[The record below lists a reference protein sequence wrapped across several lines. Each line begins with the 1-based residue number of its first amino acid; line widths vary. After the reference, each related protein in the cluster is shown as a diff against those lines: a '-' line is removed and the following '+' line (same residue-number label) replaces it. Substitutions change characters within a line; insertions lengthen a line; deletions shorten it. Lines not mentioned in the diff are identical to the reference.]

1 MEKFTDENPIGCS
14 GFTMME
20 MIIVLSIIGI
30 LASLGLKAFD
40 NVILNMKF
48 ESTIHEMEELKK
60 AMVGDPQA
68 IQNDVRASFGYFGD
82 MGSLPSSSLTD
93 LITKGGQ
100 PALQVNT
107 TLDMV
112 YGWNGPYL
120 RTTFTQDANGNLTD
134 GFGNAYVYS
143 TTKTLSADGDS
154 VYATIT
160 SYGDDGSPKGGGTAA
175 DIIIELFKSDLYGSV
190 YGNIYDVN
198 DFGLDNATVTIYY
211 LDGSGGLASSS
222 EVTSN
227 DGFYYFPRI
236 PFGLN
241 SVRIAPLGGIETHA
255 HRAVVSS
262 TVNVQPNIFDVGS
275 FYLTGTATAT
285 GPGDQIVDFNIRNE
299 LGTSVSLVD
308 FSATYTHASA
318 TPTYD
323 DLQLDGTSIWTAGGT
338 RAGSGAR
345 LAAVSG
351 GTWVNS
357 SLDNNTTYG
366 FTMRDF
372 QDGGNTDMTGV
383 TFTVRLFLGTGQYY
397 DFVFTP

>member
-1 MEKFTDENPIGCS
+1 MEKFADENSIGCC

-40 NVILNMKF
+40 NVILNVKF

-60 AMVGDPQA
+60 AIVGDPQA

-82 MGSLPSSSLTD
+82 MGFIPSSLTE
-93 LITKGGQ
+93 LITKGSQ
-100 PALQVNT
+100 AALQVNT

-112 YGWNGPYL
+112 HGWNGPYL
-120 RTTFTQDANGNLTD
+120 RSTFTQDSNGNLTD

-160 SYGDDGSPKGGGTAA
+160 SLGDNGSPGGSGTAA
-175 DIIIELFKSDLYGSV
+175 DINVEIFKSDLYGSV

-198 DFGLDNATVTIYY
+198 DFGMDNATVTIYFA
-211 LDGSGGLASSS
+211 DGSGGLTNSSTL
-222 EVTSN
+222 TSN
-227 DGFYYFPRI
+227 DGFYFFPRI

-262 TVNVQPNIFDVGS
+262 TVNVQPNIFNVGS

-285 GPGDQIVDFNIRNE
+285 GPGDQIVNFNIRNE
-299 LGTSVSLVD
+299 LGASVSLVD
-308 FSATYTHASA
+308 FSATYTHTSA

-323 DLQLDGTSIWTAGGT
+323 ELRLDGTEIWTAGGAE
-338 RAGSGAR
+338 AGSGIQ
-345 LAAVSG
+345 LTTVSG

-357 SLDNNTTYG
+357 TLDNNTTYG

-383 TFTVRLFLGTGQYY
+383 TFTVRLYISTGQFY

>member
-1 MEKFTDENPIGCS
+1 
-14 GFTMME
+14 ME
-20 MIIVLSIIGI
+20 MIIVISIIGI

-48 ESTIHEMEELKK
+48 ESTMHEMEELKK
-60 AMVGDPQA
+60 AVVGDPQA

-82 MGSLPSSSLTD
+82 MGSLPGTLND
-93 LITKGGQ
+93 LITKGSQ
-100 PALQVNT
+100 AAMQVDA

-120 RTTFTQDANGNLTD
+120 RSTFTQDANGNLTD
-134 GFGNAYVYS
+134 GFGNTYVYS
-143 TTKTLSADGDS
+143 TAKSLSADGDS

-160 SYGDDGSPKGGGTAA
+160 SYGDDGSSGGTGTAA
-175 DIIIELFKSDLYGSV
+175 DITIEIFKSDLFGSV

-198 DFGLDNATVTIYY
+198 DFGMDNATVSIYY
-211 LDGSGGLASSS
+211 VNGSGGLTNSS
-222 EVTSN
+222 VLTSN

-285 GPGDQIVDFNIRNE
+285 GPGNQIVDFNIRNE

-308 FSATYTHASA
+308 FSATYIHLSA

-323 DLQLDGTSIWTAGGT
+323 ELQLDGTPIWTAGGT
-338 RAGSGAR
+338 RAGSGEQ

-357 SLDNNTTYG
+357 TLNNNTTYA
-366 FTMRDF
+366 FKMSDF

-383 TFTVRLFLGTGQYY
+383 TFTVRLYLATGQFY

>member
-1 MEKFTDENPIGCS
+1 MENFTDENPIGCS

-40 NVILNMKF
+40 NVILNVKF
-48 ESTIHEMEELKK
+48 ESTIHEMEELKM
-60 AMVGDPQA
+60 AIVGDPQA

-82 MGSLPSSSLTD
+82 MGSLPSSLTE

-100 PALQVNT
+100 AALQVNT

-112 YGWNGPYL
+112 HGWNGPYL
-120 RTTFTQDANGNLTD
+120 RSTFTQDSNGNLTD

-160 SYGDDGSPKGGGTAA
+160 SNGDDGSPGGEGTAA
-175 DIIIELFKSDLYGSV
+175 DINVEIFKSDLYGSV

-198 DFGLDNATVTIYY
+198 DFGMDNATVTIYFA
-211 LDGSGGLASSS
+211 DGSGGLTNNST
-222 EVTSN
+222 VTSN
-227 DGFYYFPRI
+227 DGFYFFPRI

-308 FSATYTHASA
+308 FSATYIHASA

-323 DLQLDGTSIWTAGGT
+323 ELQLDGTPIWTAGGT
-338 RAGSGAR
+338 RAGSGTR
-345 LAAVSG
+345 LATVSG

-357 SLDNNTTYG
+357 TLANNTTFG

-383 TFTVRLFLGTGQYY
+383 TFTARLYLSTGQFY

>member
-1 MEKFTDENPIGCS
+1 MEKDTDENPIGCS

-20 MIIVLSIIGI
+20 LIIVISIIGI

-48 ESTIHEMEELKK
+48 ESTIHEMEELKI
-60 AMVGDPQA
+60 AIVGDPWA

-82 MGSLPSSSLTD
+82 MGSLPSSLTQ
-93 LITKGGQ
+93 LITKGAQ
-100 PALQVNT
+100 SALQVDA

-134 GFGNAYVYS
+134 GFGNSYVYS

-160 SYGDDGSPKGGGTAA
+160 SYGDDGSSGGAGTAA
-175 DIIIELFKSDLYGSV
+175 DINIELFKSDLFGSV

-198 DFGLDNATVTIYY
+198 DFGMDDATVTIYY
-211 LDGSGGLASSS
+211 VDGSGGLSNSSV
-222 EVTSN
+222 VTVN

-255 HRAVVSS
+255 HRAVISS
-262 TVNVQPNIFDVGS
+262 TVNVQPNIFNVGS

-285 GPGDQIVDFNIRNE
+285 GPGNQIVDFNIRNE
-299 LGTSVSLVD
+299 LGTSVTLID
-308 FSATYTHASA
+308 YSATYTHPSA

-323 DLQLDGTSIWTAGGT
+323 ELQLDGTPIWTAGGT
-338 RAGSGAR
+338 RAGSGAL
-345 LAAVSG
+345 LATVTG

-357 SLDNNTTYG
+357 TLDNNTTYA

-383 TFTVRLFLGTGQYY
+383 TFTVRLFLSTGQYY

>member
-1 MEKFTDENPIGCS
+1 MEKFTDENPLGCS

-20 MIIVLSIIGI
+20 LIIVLSIIGI

-48 ESTIHEMEELKK
+48 ESTIQEMEELKK
-60 AMVGDPQA
+60 AIVGDPQA

-82 MGSLPSSSLTD
+82 MGSLPSSLTD
-93 LITKGGQ
+93 LITKGAQ
-100 PALQVNT
+100 SALQVNT
-107 TLDMV
+107 ALDMV
-112 YGWNGPYL
+112 YGWNGPYI
-120 RTTFTQDANGNLTD
+120 RSTFTQDSNGNLTD

-160 SYGDDGSPKGGGTAA
+160 SYGIDGSAGGTGTAA
-175 DIIIELFKSDLYGSV
+175 DINVEIFKSDLYGSV

-198 DFGLDNATVTIYY
+198 DFGMDNATVTIYY
-211 LDGSGGLASSS
+211 VDGSGGLASSS

-262 TVNVQPNIFDVGS
+262 AVNVQPNIFDVGS
-275 FYLTGTATAT
+275 FYLTGTATTSGA
-285 GPGDQIVDFNIRNE
+285 GNQIVDFNIRNE

-308 FSATYTHASA
+308 FSGTYIHPSA

-323 DLQLDGTSIWTAGGT
+323 ALQLDGSPIWTAGGI
-338 RAGSGAR
+338 RAGSGAE
-345 LAAVSG
+345 LATVSG

-383 TFTVRLFLGTGQYY
+383 TFTVRLFLSTGQYY

>member
-48 ESTIHEMEELKK
+48 ESTIQEMEELKK

-100 PALQVNT
+100 VALQVNT

-143 TTKTLSADGDS
+143 AMKTLSADGDS

-198 DFGLDNATVTIYY
+198 DFGMDNATVTIYY

-285 GPGDQIVDFNIRNE
+285 GPGDQIVDFDIRNE

-318 TPTYD
+318 IPTYD

-338 RAGSGAR
+338 RAGSGAQ

>member
-1 MEKFTDENPIGCS
+1 MKVLNIKNA

-20 MIIVLSIIGI
+20 LIIVMSIIGI

-60 AMVGDPQA
+60 AIVGDPQA

-82 MGSLPSSSLTD
+82 MGSLPSTLTQ
-93 LITKGGQ
+93 LITKGTQ
-100 PALQVNT
+100 AALQVDA

-134 GFGNAYVYS
+134 GFGKAYVYS
-143 TTKTLSADGDS
+143 TAKYTSADGDS

-160 SYGDDGSPKGGGTAA
+160 SYGDNGAPGGDGTAA
-175 DIIIELFKSDLYGSV
+175 DINIELFKSDLFGSV

-198 DFGLDNATVTIYY
+198 DFGMDNATVTIYY
-211 LDGSGGLASSS
+211 VDGSGGLANSS
-222 EVTSN
+222 VPTTN

-255 HRAVVSS
+255 HRAVISA
-262 TVNVQPNIFDVGS
+262 TVNVQPNIFGVGS

-308 FSATYTHASA
+308 FRATYTHPSA

-323 DLQLDGTSIWTAGGT
+323 ELQLNGTPIWTAGGT
-338 RAGSGAR
+338 TRAGSGSL
-345 LAAVSG
+345 LASVSG

-357 SLDNNTTYG
+357 TLDNNTTYA

-372 QDGGNTDMTGV
+372 QEAGNTDMTAV
-383 TFTVRLFLGTGQYY
+383 TFTVRLFLSTGQYY

>member
-1 MEKFTDENPIGCS
+1 
-14 GFTMME
+14 MME
-20 MIIVLSIIGI
+20 LIIVISIIGI

-48 ESTIHEMEELKK
+48 ESTIHEMEELKI
-60 AMVGDPQA
+60 AIVGDPQA

-82 MGSLPSSSLTD
+82 MGSLPSTLTQ
-93 LITKGGQ
+93 LITKGAQ
-100 PALQVNT
+100 SALQVDA

-143 TTKTLSADGDS
+143 TAKTLSADGDS

-160 SYGDDGSPKGGGTAA
+160 SYGDDGSSGGTGTAS
-175 DIIIELFKSDLYGSV
+175 DINIELFKSDLFGSV

-198 DFGLDNATVTIYY
+198 DFGMDDATVTIYY
-211 LDGSGGLASSS
+211 VDGSGGLANSFV
-222 EVTSN
+222 VTAN

-255 HRAVVSS
+255 HRAVISS
-262 TVNVQPNIFDVGS
+262 TVNVQPNIFGVGS

-308 FSATYTHASA
+308 FRATYTHPSS

-323 DLQLDGTSIWTAGGT
+323 ELQLNGTPIWTAGGT
-338 RAGSGAR
+338 RAGSASQ
-345 LAAVSG
+345 LTTVTG

-357 SLDNNTTYG
+357 TLDNNTTYA

-383 TFTVRLFLGTGQYY
+383 TFTVRLYLATGQFY

>member
-1 MEKFTDENPIGCS
+1 MEKFTDENSIGCC

-20 MIIVLSIIGI
+20 LIIVLSIIGI

-48 ESTIHEMEELKK
+48 ESTIHEMEELKI
-60 AMVGDPQA
+60 AIVGDPQA

-82 MGSLPSSSLTD
+82 MGSLPSSLTQ
-93 LITKGGQ
+93 LITKGEQ
-100 PALQVNT
+100 AAMQVNA

-143 TTKTLSADGDS
+143 TAKTLSADGDS

-160 SYGDDGSPKGGGTAA
+160 SYGDDGVSGGGGTGS
-175 DIIIELFKSDLYGSV
+175 DINIELFKSDLFGSV

-198 DFGLDNATVTIYY
+198 DFGMDNATVTIYY
-211 LDGSGGLASSS
+211 VDGSGGLANSSV
-222 EVTSN
+222 VTSS

-255 HRAVVSS
+255 HRAVISS
-262 TVNVQPNIFDVGS
+262 TVNVQPNIFGVGS

-285 GPGDQIVDFNIRNE
+285 GAGNQIVDFNIRNE

-308 FSATYTHASA
+308 FRATYTHPSA

-323 DLQLDGTSIWTAGGT
+323 ELQLDATPIWTASGT
-338 RAGSGAR
+338 RAGNGSQ
-345 LAAVSG
+345 LASVTG
-351 GTWVNS
+351 GTWVIS
-357 SLDNNTTYG
+357 TLDNNTTYA

-383 TFTVRLFLGTGQYY
+383 TFTVRLFLSTGQFY

>member
-1 MEKFTDENPIGCS
+1 MEKFTDENSIGCC

-60 AMVGDPQA
+60 AIVGDPQA

-82 MGSLPSSSLTD
+82 MGSVPSSLTA
-93 LITKGGQ
+93 LITKGGLS
-100 PALQVNT
+100 ALQVNT

-120 RTTFTQDANGNLTD
+120 RTTFSQDSNGKLTD

-160 SYGDDGSPKGGGTAA
+160 SYGDDGSSGGEGTSS
-175 DIIIELFKSDLYGSV
+175 DIIIEIFRSDLYGSV
-190 YGNIYDVN
+190 YGNIYDSN
-198 DFGLDNATVTIYY
+198 DFGMDNATVTIYY
-211 LDGSGGLASSS
+211 LDGSGGLANSSVS
-222 EVTSN
+222 TVN
-227 DGFYYFPRI
+227 DGYYYFPRI

-255 HRAVVSS
+255 HRVVVSS
-262 TVNVQPNIFDVGS
+262 TVNVQPNIFNVGS

-285 GPGDQIVDFNIRNE
+285 GPGNQIVNFNIRNE

-308 FSATYTHASA
+308 YSATYTHSTA

-323 DLQLDGTSIWTAGGT
+323 ELQLDGVPIWTAGGT
-338 RAGSGAR
+338 RAGSGAL
-345 LAAVSG
+345 LATVSG

-357 SLDNNTTYG
+357 TLDNNTTYA
-366 FTMRDF
+366 FTMSDF
-372 QDGGNTDMTGV
+372 LDGGNTDMTGV
-383 TFTVRLFLGTGQYY
+383 TFTVRLYLATGQYY

>member
-1 MEKFTDENPIGCS
+1 MVEFTDERLIHYS
-14 GFTMME
+14 GFTFME
-20 MIIVLSIIGI
+20 MIIVLSIMGI

-60 AMVGDPQA
+60 AIVGDPQA

-82 MGSLPSSSLTD
+82 MGSVPPSLTN
-93 LITKGGQ
+93 LITRGGQ
-100 PALQVNT
+100 AALQVDA

-134 GFGNAYVYS
+134 GFGNSYVYS
-143 TTKTLSADGDS
+143 TVRNLSADGDS
-154 VYATIT
+154 IYATIT
-160 SYGDDGSPKGGGTAA
+160 SLGDDGSAGGVGTAA
-175 DIIIELFKSDLYGSV
+175 DINIELFKSDLFGSV

-198 DFGLDNATVTIYY
+198 DFGMDNATVTIYY
-211 LDGSGGLASSS
+211 VNGSGGLTNGSTI
-222 EVTSN
+222 TSN

-262 TVNVQPNIFDVGS
+262 TVNAQPNIFDVGS

-285 GPGDQIVDFNIRNE
+285 GPGNRIVDFNIRNE
-299 LGTSVSLVD
+299 LGTSVSLID
-308 FSATYTHASA
+308 FSAVYTHPSA
-318 TPTYD
+318 LPTYD
-323 DLQLDGTSIWTAGGT
+323 ELQLDGTPIWTAGGT
-338 RAGSGAR
+338 QAGSGSR
-345 LAAVSG
+345 LAAVAG

-357 SLDNNTTYG
+357 TLDNNTTYA

-372 QDGGNTDMTGV
+372 IDGSRTDMTGV
-383 TFTVRLFLGTGQYY
+383 TFTARLYLSTGQFY